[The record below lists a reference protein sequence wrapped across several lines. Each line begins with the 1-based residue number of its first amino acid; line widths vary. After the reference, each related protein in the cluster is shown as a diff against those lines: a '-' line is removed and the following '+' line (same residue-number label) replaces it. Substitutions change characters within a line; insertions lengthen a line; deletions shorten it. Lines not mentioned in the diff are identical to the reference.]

1 MRTIRVM
8 SDQETIEAYTNLYLK
23 SLTDEVQFAKHILH
37 FQPYPY
43 QEKFLRDRA
52 PLIAACC
59 GRQVGKTTLAA
70 IKALHHALAKK
81 SVRVLIVSAGLR
93 QSMILFDRILTF
105 IDEAIPAT
113 ALLTYKTRTNVRFAT
128 GSEIVALPCGRE
140 GTTLRGYTAD
150 MVILD
155 ETNFI
160 PKTVIDS
167 VIRPTTITK
176 PDARLIMLSTPWTRD
191 HPFYDALTKPEL
203 GFKTYTWPSS
213 MNPLITKEK
222 LELERRTIGEFD
234 FNREYN
240 AQFIDDQFS
249 YFPSKLI
256 LTCTD
261 TYPLNDQSHLSYTQ
275 KGEYYVGI
283 DFGKHADHSAIA
295 IVEEQKDHT
304 LRLVYLQE
312 FELETTYTTVIATTR
327 TLQAAY
333 QFRGGQLDQTGVGEA
348 PYEEIREFAP
358 TIRGI
363 TLTARVK
370 EDILGKLRLK
380 MEHHEITLPSEAQ
393 RLLTQ
398 LTQQRCEP
406 TPSGNLKFTHPQGTH
421 DDLAWAFALAVHAY
435 HGPLDWMTTCIG
447 VHRQD

>member
-1 MRTIRVM
+1 LSELEKAIKELTEI
-8 SDQETIEAYTNLYLK
+8 YLQA
-23 SLTDEVQFAKHILH
+23 LTDEVEFARKILD
-37 FQPYPY
+37 FNPFPY
-43 QEKFLRDRA
+43 QEKFLKDRS
-52 PLIAACC
+52 PLIAVCS
-59 GRQVGKTTLAA
+59 GRQVGKTTLTA
-70 IKALHHALAKK
+70 IKALHYALSKD

-105 IDEAIPAT
+105 IDAALPAK
-113 ALLTYKTRTNVRFAT
+113 LLTTQKTRTKVKFTND
-128 GSEIVALPCGRE
+128 SEIVALPCGRD
-140 GTTLRGYTAD
+140 GSTLRGYTSNLA
-150 MVILD
+150 ILD
-155 ETNFI
+155 EANFI
-160 PKTVIDS
+160 PKIIIDS

-176 PDARLIMLSTPWTRD
+176 PDARIIMLSTPWTRD
-191 HPFYDALTKPEL
+191 HPFYDALTKPDL
-203 GFKTYTWPSS
+203 GFKTYTWPTSI
-213 MNPLITKEK
+213 NPQITKEK
-222 LELERRTIGEFD
+222 LERERRTIGEYD

-261 TYPLNDQSHLSYTQ
+261 DYTLNDESHIPATR

-283 DFGKHADHSAIA
+283 DFGKHNDHSTIA
-295 IVEEQKDHT
+295 ITEELRNHS

-312 FELETTYTTVIATTR
+312 FQLETPYTTVIATIH

-333 QFRGGQLDQTGVGEA
+333 KFRSGHLDQTGVGEA
-348 PYEEIREFAP
+348 PYEQIREFAP

-363 TLTARVK
+363 TLTTRVK
-370 EDILGKLRLK
+370 QDILGKLRLK
-380 MEHHEITLPSEAQ
+380 MENHEITIPREPQ

-421 DDLAWAFALAVHAY
+421 DDLAWAFALAVHSY
-435 HGPLDWMTTCIG
+435 HGPLDWMTMGYG
-447 VHRQD
+447 VHRND